1 MEWDIFI
8 LPHARR
14 LLEKVRDQRM
24 RNLIDKVISKLAYD
38 PDKQGKPMSGKL
50 VGHRSIR
57 AVGQRFRI
65 LYRLDRGSVRVLV
78 VMVGLRREGS
88 RDDVYAEAERLFDQ
102 GTLDDEA

>member
-1 MEWDIFI
+1 MTWQVIVV
-8 LPHARR
+8 PHAEAQIKAVLDRR
-14 LLEKVRDQRM
+14 MKEILLRAIV
-24 RNLIDKVISKLAYD
+24 KLNED

-65 LYRLDRGSVRVLV
+65 LYRLDHGRVRVLV

-102 GTLDDEA
+102 GKLDAES